1 MEGGLQDD
9 GPGVG
14 VDGGAGRVA
23 RPGEG
28 GAAVVQILGGRVVW
42 GEGARGGEEIGAG
55 ACQRDGEL
63 ERGAQF
69 GEGRIWGHF
78 VRLFIRRR

>member
-1 MEGGLQDD
+1 MEGWLQDD

-14 VDGGAGRVA
+14 VDGVA

-28 GAAVVQILGGRVVW
+28 GAAVVHVLGGRVVRS
-42 GEGARGGEEIGAG
+42 EDASGGEEIDAS
-55 ACQRDGEL
+55 ACQGGGDF

-69 GEGRIWGHF
+69 GEGRIWGHS
-78 VRLFIRRR
+78 VWLFSRRR

>member
-1 MEGGLQDD
+1 MEGWLEED

-14 VDGGAGRVA
+14 VDGGAERVA

-28 GAAVVQILGGRVVW
+28 GAAVVHVLGGRVVRS
-42 GEGARGGEEIGAG
+42 EDASGGEEIDAS
-55 ACQRDGEL
+55 ACQGNGDF

-69 GEGRIWGHF
+69 GEGRIWGHW
-78 VRLFIRRR
+78 VWVFIQRR